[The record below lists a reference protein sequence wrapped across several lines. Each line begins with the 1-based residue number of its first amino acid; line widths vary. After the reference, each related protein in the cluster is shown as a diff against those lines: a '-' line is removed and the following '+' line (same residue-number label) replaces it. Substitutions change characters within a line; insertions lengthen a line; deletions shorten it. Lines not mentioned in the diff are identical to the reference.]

1 MSLSL
6 AFVVAG
12 FVLLILGGDRLVLAA
27 ARLSCYSGM
36 SPVLVGALIV
46 GMGTSAPE
54 WLVSVLAA
62 ARGSLDLSM
71 GNVVGSNVANLT
83 LVLGASV
90 LVAPIAGQGR
100 TLRREGV
107 LMLAAMALLTLLA
120 WNNRLELWEGLLLLG
135 SMGAAILLLIRW
147 AHRDALLRQPV
158 CPGTEEDDK
167 DGRNKTIFVEIL
179 IGTLALGATLTGAEL
194 LVRGAQDLAQQLGFS
209 EGFIGLTLVAVGT
222 SLPELATAL
231 AAAHR
236 GENDILVGNLMG
248 SNLFNSLAI
257 MGSAALMGQIAVQY
271 NFQMVLA
278 TMMGVTLLA
287 GVFAVTGNR
296 LIRTEGLLLLVAYGG
311 FIGLNLF

>member
-6 AFVVAG
+6 ALVVAG

-36 SPVLVGALIV
+36 SPVLVGALVV

-62 ARGSLDLSM
+62 ARGSLDLSI

-90 LVAPIAGQGR
+90 LVAPITGQGR
-100 TLRREGV
+100 TLRREGI
-107 LMLAAMALLTLLA
+107 LMLGAMALLTLLA

-135 SMGAAILLLIRW
+135 AMGAAILLLIRW

-158 CPGTEEDDK
+158 CPGAEEGDQE
-167 DGRNKTIFVEIL
+167 GQGKTIFVEIL
-179 IGTLALGATLTGAEL
+179 VGTLALAATLTGAEL
-194 LVRGAQDLAQQLGFS
+194 LVRGAQNLAQHLGFS

-222 SLPELATAL
+222 SLPEMATAL

-257 MGSAALMGQIAVQY
+257 MGSAALMGQIAVQE
-271 NFQMVLA
+271 NFQAVLA
-278 TMMGVTLLA
+278 AMMGVTLLA
-287 GVFAVTGNR
+287 GLFAVTGNR
-296 LIRTEGLLLLVAYGG
+296 LVRTEGLLLLVAYGG
-311 FIGLNLF
+311 FIGVTL